1 MEIFRRALLIVC
13 YWIPNDLLKR
23 KAAQSASGVPF
34 PCTYPVVGFAE
45 EGGQI
50 FDQRLPERADGG
62 IDAVADKG
70 FPELVHLVGKV
81 LLPDGAAQHH
91 ELIAADAVSFAGE
104 DFVQGVGGAADEGI
118 PGLVAEAVVAVLE
131 TVQVHVNAAD
141 LPQRRFLPAAQ
152 VLHVAVA
159 VGKARQHI
167 DITELIQPLLRLF
180 LLQTVGH
187 EELDGGQ

>member
-1 MEIFRRALLIVC
+1 MAASTPWRTRA
-13 YWIPNDLLKR
+13 
-23 KAAQSASGVPF
+23 
-34 PCTYPVVGFAE
+34 
-45 EGGQI
+45 
-50 FDQRLPERADGG
+50 
-62 IDAVADKG
+62 

-159 VGKARQHI
+159 VEKARQHI

-187 EELDGGQ
+187 EELDGGQQRGVPHMLLGVVYPQKTGHDMVLQQRHRQQRMNVLGVPARHR